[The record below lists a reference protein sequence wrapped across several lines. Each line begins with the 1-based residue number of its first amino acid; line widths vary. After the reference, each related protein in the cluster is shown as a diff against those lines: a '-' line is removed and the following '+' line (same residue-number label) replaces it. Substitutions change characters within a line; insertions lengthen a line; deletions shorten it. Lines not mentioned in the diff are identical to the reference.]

1 MELAIA
7 LYTPEPSKDELAA
20 FGLTEDDYADEY
32 VEIWQDNLDVF
43 KLFKAMSTQWRTSM
57 GGVTGLDYNCLP
69 WVMKVN
75 NIAENETI
83 FNDIQIME
91 SEALKLMHKSK

>member
-32 VEIWQDNLDVF
+32 VEIWQDNLDAF
-43 KLFKAMSTQWRTSM
+43 RLFKAMSTQWRTGMS
-57 GGVTGLDYNCLP
+57 GLIGLDYNCLP
-69 WVMKVN
+69 WVMKIN
-75 NIAENETI
+75 NIAESDTI
-83 FNDIQIME
+83 FNDIQTME